1 MFSRRKL
8 LPLAALLPLACAN
21 PLEMDNRSQLVVA
34 DVGERV
40 DVTLG
45 NVGPAEWDSPPSISS
60 DVLTFLGV
68 DYPLPHTPGG
78 VTQRFRFK
86 AETRGVAMVIFRKTY
101 DSGLVGFVVDT
112 IMVR

>member
-1 MFSRRKL
+1 
-8 LPLAALLPLACAN
+8 
-21 PLEMDNRSQLVVA
+21 
-34 DVGERV
+34 
-40 DVTLG
+40 
-45 NVGPAEWDSPPSISS
+45 
-60 DVLTFLGV
+60 VLTFLGV